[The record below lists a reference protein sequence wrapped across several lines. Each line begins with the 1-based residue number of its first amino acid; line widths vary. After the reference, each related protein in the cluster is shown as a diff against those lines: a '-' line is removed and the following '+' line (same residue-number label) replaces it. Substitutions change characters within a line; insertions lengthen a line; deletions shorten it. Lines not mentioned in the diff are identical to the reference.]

1 MLVAEGIIHGKI
13 SDPENFLATKY
24 KGVYG
29 AYALSFS
36 DAKIINPEFLQI
48 VPASPASSEE
58 TSDESMAGTEYS
70 TLSTVILPK

>member
-1 MLVAEGIIHGKI
+1 MAKINVIKMLVAEGIIHGKI

-48 VPASPASSEE
+48 VPASPASSDDE
-58 TSDESMAGTEYS
+58 TSDESMAVTEY
-70 TLSTVILPK
+70 